1 MLTFTFSD
9 NIVLHTNTVPRTY
22 VIGDLKGKEIVGKF
36 YEKELQKKKSL
47 ELKKWLKEKVINYML
62 NEAATITLL
71 TVSSIV
77 IKVIETV
84 FFFYIKKFQAFK
96 T

>member
-36 YEKELQKKKSL
+36 YGKELQKKKSL
-47 ELKKWLKEKVINYML
+47 ELKK
-62 NEAATITLL
+62 
-71 TVSSIV
+71 
-77 IKVIETV
+77 
-84 FFFYIKKFQAFK
+84 
-96 T
+96 